1 MFDNVLFTNLTD
13 KYIPLLYLTLLKISM
28 SSLHIAG
35 DLLYWLYYIDIYILH
50 IWRGVQIGQGMF
62 ATSTSM
68 DRKNLNKYLDL
79 NVSCTIKLTK
89 YFYLI
94 TVMVVGT
101 SLFGQTLDTK
111 VAGYNYPN
119 YNWKIMFMSRDILK
133 LYYFTKKK

>member
-1 MFDNVLFTNLTD
+1 
-13 KYIPLLYLTLLKISM
+13 
-28 SSLHIAG
+28 
-35 DLLYWLYYIDIYILH
+35 
-50 IWRGVQIGQGMF
+50 MF

-101 SLFGQTLDTK
+101 SSFGQTLDIK
-111 VAGYNYPN
+111 VAGYNNPN
-119 YNWKIMFMSRDILK
+119 YN
-133 LYYFTKKK
+133 